1 MLSITSGGGVLP
13 AMRLPNRKS
22 VLLLEPSV
30 DDLKSTCYVLNT
42 KEPVRLCSELRRLV
56 KAWLESGPDLKKML
70 EADKVLSR
78 NVRHGRT
85 LLVATGG
92 GRGHL
97 LWLPNPPCSS
107 PASWDYQA
115 LAMFMDLIV
124 HPYWEKLGGPC
135 ARCGDYYIKKTRRQK
150 VYCSQRCGS
159 ANTALPAV
167 RKKRAGEH
175 ARKLHSAQEALLH
188 WKPTSNERGWKEWI
202 SKRTG
207 LSINWLT
214 RAVNK
219 GELFPP

>member
-1 MLSITSGGGVLP
+1 LP

-42 KEPVRLCSELRRLV
+42 KEPARLCSELRRLV

-159 ANTALPAV
+159 ATTAIPAT
-167 RKKRAGEH
+167 RRKRAEEH
-175 ARKLHSAQEALLH
+175 AEKLRRAQVASAE
-188 WKPTSNERGWKEWI
+188 WITTRTKDGWKDWT
-202 SKRTG
+202 SSHTG
-207 LSINWLT
+207 ITMHWLT
-214 RAVNK
+214 RAVSN
-219 GELFPP
+219 GELRPPTEKG